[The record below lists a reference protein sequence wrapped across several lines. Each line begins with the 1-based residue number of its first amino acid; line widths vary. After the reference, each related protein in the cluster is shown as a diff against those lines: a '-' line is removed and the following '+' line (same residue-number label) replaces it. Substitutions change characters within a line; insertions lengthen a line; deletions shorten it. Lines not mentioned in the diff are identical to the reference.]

1 MPSPINP
8 ANLPTVCGNLHVYVT
23 TTDHVEYLLGYTSRI
38 VINIIILSLAL
49 VMFWFLQVGQADCP
63 TDRQIN
69 QPTNQPT
76 NKQGC
81 QDPQRRPSTDCR
93 GSVRHPKSIVRLST
107 LLRLLFSPCHLSHP
121 ARCVSHSFTTTQPL
135 SANSCRSFDLCPRSF
150 DILLL
155 LPNKYNSLPTTR
167 SFPFVI
173 CNDWEYRSLSFA
185 ISGITI

>member
-69 QPTNQPT
+69 QPTSQQINRAARIPKDVRPPT
-76 NKQGC
+76 AEG
-81 QDPQRRPSTDCR
+81 P
-93 GSVRHPKSIVRLST
+93 
-107 LLRLLFSPCHLSHP
+107 
-121 ARCVSHSFTTTQPL
+121 
-135 SANSCRSFDLCPRSF
+135 
-150 DILLL
+150 
-155 LPNKYNSLPTTR
+155 
-167 SFPFVI
+167 
-173 CNDWEYRSLSFA
+173 
-185 ISGITI
+185 